1 MSAPA
6 EQRAGYRIAAVCL
19 GNICRSPMA
28 EVVLRDRL
36 RRAGLG
42 DLVEVASAGT
52 GGWHVGNP
60 MDPRAAQTLRE
71 AGYDPSGHQA
81 QQVDVSWFVAFDL
94 VLAMDDANRD
104 HLSDLAGHS
113 GSERLRLFGDF
124 DPVNPGAPV
133 PDPYYGGRDGFEE
146 VLAMIERTADGVV
159 SAVRESLSDGTG
171 GSSPA
176 AGVR

>member
-1 MSAPA
+1 
-6 EQRAGYRIAAVCL
+6 
-19 GNICRSPMA
+19 MA

-36 RRAGLG
+36 REAGVG
-42 DLVEVASAGT
+42 DVVEVASAGT

-71 AGYDPSGHQA
+71 AGYDPSGHRA
-81 QQVDVSWFVAFDL
+81 QQVDESWFAAFDL
-94 VLAMDDANRD
+94 ILAMDDANRD
-104 HLSDLAGHS
+104 NLRALAGDADPAVL
-113 GSERLRLFGDF
+113 ERLRLFGDF
-124 DPVNPGAPV
+124 DPENPGAPV

-159 SAVRESLSDGTG
+159 SAVRDRLTDGAS

-176 AGVR
+176 AGAR